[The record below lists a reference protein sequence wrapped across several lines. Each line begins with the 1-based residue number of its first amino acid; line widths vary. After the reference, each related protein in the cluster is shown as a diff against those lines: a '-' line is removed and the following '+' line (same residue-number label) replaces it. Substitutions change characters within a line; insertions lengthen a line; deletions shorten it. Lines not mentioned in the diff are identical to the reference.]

1 MIVDRI
7 RLTAAAKHQLIALKR
22 KTGIEHYNVL
32 CRHAFCLS
40 IANPSVPP
48 FENFNFS
55 GGIDIDWR
63 VFTGGHEAL
72 YLNVLLLRM
81 HHDSQPVDEA
91 MVRQMLAQHLHRG
104 LSYMSSRKED
114 DLLIALS
121 SEIQDA
127 LEPKAAALEIEQ
139 TLIGEEREFRGP
151 IHFVEK
157 E

>member
-7 RLTAAAKHQLIALKR
+7 RLTVAAKHQLIALKR

-40 IANPSVPP
+40 IANPSIPP
-48 FENFNFS
+48 IEDFNFS

-81 HHDSQPVDEA
+81 HHDNHAVDETT
-91 MVRQMLAQHLHRG
+91 VRQMLAQHLHRG

-121 SEIQDA
+121 SDIRNP
-127 LEPKAAALEIEQ
+127 LESSVPA
-139 TLIGEEREFRGP
+139 P
-151 IHFVEK
+151 DS
-157 E
+157 